1 MEEEE
6 RQRRGVKAKETKE
19 EKRSRKPEN
28 QVEFLLLAMRGHEVQ
43 NCQHVM
49 VLTRHKY
56 TIKKKILFYKHA

>member
-19 EKRSRKPEN
+19 EKMSRKPEN

-43 NCQHVM
+43 NCQNVM
-49 VLTRHKY
+49 VLTRYKY
-56 TIKKKILFYKHA
+56 KVKKKILC